1 MGFNLEP
8 LPEQAPSPPTVASQ
22 SQVPALEFRHITKRF
37 PGQTAVDDVSMSV
50 MPGEVMALVGE
61 NGAGKTTLIKI
72 LAGRY
77 SADAGTILLDGE
89 EARLSHPSYAMVRG
103 IGFIH
108 QEPALIPTMSVA
120 ENLTLGEK
128 YPQVFRGWIDWSRHL
143 KMAHELLSRVG
154 LDVNPR
160 APLGSL
166 SVADR
171 QLVAIARLLAAHL
184 RVVVFDEPTA
194 PLTEDEVDRL
204 FAIIAQMKSEGTAI
218 VYISHRLEEVFRV
231 ADRVTVMRNGRWIDT
246 QPVADV
252 DTQKLTHL
260 IIGKDPAAHFSQTA
274 EPKEESRTVLS
285 VRGLSDELLSDVS
298 FDLHEGEVLGLA
310 GLTGSGRSNVLE
322 IIFGA
327 RKPVSGSIELDGVV
341 LTLKHPADA
350 VSKGIALV
358 TEDRKR
364 NGYVPTF
371 PIWQH
376 ITLPWLSHYTHA
388 RFLLDLRLERKRAR
402 EASTRLDVRARSVN
416 SEMRELS
423 GGNQQKAILARWLSQ
438 KLRVLLLDEPTH
450 GVDIG
455 AKEEIYRIIRSLAKS
470 GLPIVVVSS
479 EFEELEGLCD
489 RVLLLVEGR
498 LIGELRGTDIDHAR
512 IVHALFQRSM
522 EPVADVN

>member
-1 MGFNLEP
+1 
-8 LPEQAPSPPTVASQ
+8 
-22 SQVPALEFRHITKRF
+22 
-37 PGQTAVDDVSMSV
+37 
-50 MPGEVMALVGE
+50 
-61 NGAGKTTLIKI
+61 
-72 LAGRY
+72 
-77 SADAGTILLDGE
+77 
-89 EARLSHPSYAMVRG
+89 
-103 IGFIH
+103 
-108 QEPALIPTMSVA
+108 
-120 ENLTLGEK
+120 
-128 YPQVFRGWIDWSRHL
+128 
-143 KMAHELLSRVG
+143 
-154 LDVNPR
+154 
-160 APLGSL
+160 
-166 SVADR
+166 
-171 QLVAIARLLAAHL
+171 
-184 RVVVFDEPTA
+184 
-194 PLTEDEVDRL
+194 
-204 FAIIAQMKSEGTAI
+204 
-218 VYISHRLEEVFRV
+218 
-231 ADRVTVMRNGRWIDT
+231 
-246 QPVADV
+246 
-252 DTQKLTHL
+252 
-260 IIGKDPAAHFSQTA
+260 
-274 EPKEESRTVLS
+274 
-285 VRGLSDELLSDVS
+285 
-298 FDLHEGEVLGLA
+298 LGLA

-327 RKPVSGSIELDGVV
+327 RKPVFGSIELDGVV

-364 NGYVPTF
+364 NGYVPMF

-376 ITLPWLSHYTHA
+376 ITLPWLSHYTDA

-402 EASTRLDVRARSVN
+402 EACTRLDVRARSVN

-455 AKEEIYRIIRSLAKS
+455 AKEEIYRIIRSLAQS